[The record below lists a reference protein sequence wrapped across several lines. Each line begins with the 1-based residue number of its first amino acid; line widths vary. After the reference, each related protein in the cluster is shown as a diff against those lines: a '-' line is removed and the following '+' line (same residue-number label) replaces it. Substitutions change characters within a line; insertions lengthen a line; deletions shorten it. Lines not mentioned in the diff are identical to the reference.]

1 MSMYKHL
8 KELWKRPRENLGEI
22 QSKRLLQWR
31 KESSTVRM
39 DKPTRLDRAR
49 ALGYKAKQGYIVV
62 RQKVNR
68 GGRMRPKI
76 TGGRRSKHMR
86 RRKIVGKNY
95 QWIAE
100 ERANRSYTNCEVL
113 NSYFVG
119 KDKDNYYYEVILL
132 DKAHPVIKKDFP
144 WLADNKRRVFRGLTS
159 AAKKSRGLRNK
170 GVGAE
175 KVR

>member
-1 MSMYKHL
+1 MYKYL
-8 KELWKRPRENLGEI
+8 RELWKKPKTNLGDI
-22 QSKRLLQWR
+22 YTKRLLEWR
-31 KESSTVRM
+31 KQPATVRVN
-39 DKPTRLDRAR
+39 KPLRLDRAR
-49 ALGYKAKQGYIVV
+49 ALGYRAKQGYLVV
-62 RQKVNR
+62 RQRVKR
-68 GGRMRPKI
+68 GGRQREKF
-76 TGGRRSKHMR
+76 TSGRRSAHMR

-100 ERANRSYTNCEVL
+100 ERANREYTNCEIL

-119 KDKDNYYYEVILL
+119 KDKDYYYYEVLLL

-144 WLADNKRRVFRGLTS
+144 WLEKATRRVFRGRTS
-159 AAKKSRGLRNK
+159 AAKKSRALRHK